1 MGSSDDDGDLDLFIG
16 GRSVPFFYGIPA
28 DSYLLENDGN
38 GHFTRV
44 VNQST
49 NMLNRL
55 GMVTDATLAD
65 LDGDGRKELVVV
77 GRWMPV
83 KIFKLSKEKIS
94 DVSKDWGMDKSNGWY
109 NTVVAEDLNNDGKMD
124 LLIGNHGLNTRFHA
138 SIDEPIELL
147 VNDFDNNGRFEQ
159 VISMYSD
166 GKKYPFV
173 QLKELARQ
181 LPAVS
186 QRYSNFNDYKND
198 ETDAVFSE
206 EIQEK
211 GQVLA
216 TYNLAS
222 GIYFNTGM
230 KLIFEKLP
238 MRAQLSPVYTIK
250 TGDFDNDGNLDIVL
264 GGNFNESKPEV
275 GTYNA
280 NFGTLFLGRGNGE
293 LQFIPNSEA
302 GFRIGGNIRDVEEV
316 QIGSKIVLFFT
327 RNNHEIYTI
336 EYGKKQ

>member
-1 MGSSDDDGDLDLFIG
+1 M
-16 GRSVPFFYGIPA
+16 PFFYGIPA

-38 GHFTRV
+38 GHFTRI

-65 LDGDGRKELVVV
+65 LDGDGRNELVVV

-83 KIFKLSKEKIS
+83 KIFKLSKGKIS
-94 DVSKDWGMDKSNGWY
+94 DVSSAWGMEKSDGWY
-109 NTVVAEDLNNDGKMD
+109 NTVVAEDLNNDGKLD
-124 LLIGNHGLNTRFHA
+124 LLVGNHGLNTRFQA
-138 SIDEPIELL
+138 SQDEPIELL

-173 QLKELARQ
+173 QLKELINQ
-181 LPAVS
+181 LPGFS
-186 QRYSNFNDYKND
+186 RRYASFNDYKNE
-198 ETDAVFSE
+198 ETDAVFSD

-211 GQVLA
+211 GQVLKS
-216 TYNLAS
+216 YNLAS
-222 GIYFNTGM
+222 GIYLNNGK

-238 MRAQLSPVYTIK
+238 MRAQLSPVYIIK
-250 TGDFDNDGNLDIVL
+250 TGDFDSDGNVDIIL
-264 GGNFNESKPEV
+264 GGNFSESKPEV

-316 QIGSKIVLFFT
+316 QIGSKNVLVFT
-327 RNNHEIYTI
+327 RNNHEICTI